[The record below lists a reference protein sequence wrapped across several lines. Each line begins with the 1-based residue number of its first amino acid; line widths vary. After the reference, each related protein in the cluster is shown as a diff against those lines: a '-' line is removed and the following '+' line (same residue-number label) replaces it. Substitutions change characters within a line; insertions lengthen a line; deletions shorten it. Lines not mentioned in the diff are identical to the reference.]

1 MRKILTLVNRENL
14 VIPNAILY
22 GASIGAI
29 STVMFQRMYMMLTFF
44 TVWLLY
50 VNLKIYYNS
59 FNIDKKAKRELII
72 VTILGFLTQYN
83 FCFYALF
90 LAITMICLAMRRKE
104 KAFVKSYIWQYIK
117 AAIIGIIL
125 FAPSIYHIFFSYRGA
140 GRTAR
145 NFTMLEALIAFCENI
160 FTAYS
165 LPLVVGIV
173 LSIIIIALFIWR
185 FLKGNSRGIYTILV
199 VPTILTFLMMVAMS
213 PYKSLRYV
221 MFLLPIVSLGVII
234 LLDEVINH
242 QKVSFALLTI
252 CTVALSCYGLV
263 TQPIHYMY
271 IGYQKYI
278 DIAEEYKDDR
288 FVLVMPTVF
297 SQIQDIPE
305 MKIYKETLMI
315 APEKI
320 EELREYQEFETEEEF
335 ILGIKNWI
343 EMPTEE
349 VLQEVLEN
357 TGFDKYQ
364 LLHTSEKSAR
374 LDVYRIYK

>member
-1 MRKILTLVNRENL
+1 M
-14 VIPNAILY
+14 IPHLILY

-44 TVWLLY
+44 TIWLLY
-50 VNLKIYYNS
+50 VHLKIYDNQ
-59 FNIDKKAKRELII
+59 FVLGKKQKRELIL

-90 LAITMICLAMRRKE
+90 LAITMICLALYKKE
-104 KAFVKSYIWQYIK
+104 KSFIKSFIWQYIK
-117 AAIIGIIL
+117 AAIIGVLL
-125 FAPSIYHIFFSYRGA
+125 FLPSIYHIFFSYRGA

-145 NFTMLEALIAFCENI
+145 NFTMGESLIAFCENI

-165 LPLVVGIV
+165 LPLVIGIV
-173 LSIIIIALFIWR
+173 LSIIVISLWIWK
-185 FLKGNSRGIYTILV
+185 FLKGKSKGIPTILV
-199 VPTILTFLMMVAMS
+199 VPTVLTFLMMVAMS

-221 MFLLPIVSLGVII
+221 MFLLPIISLSVVI

-242 QKVSFALLTI
+242 PKTSFAILTI
-252 CTVALSCYGLV
+252 LAIVLSGYGIF

-271 IGYQKYI
+271 IGYQKYV
-278 DIAEEYKDDR
+278 DIAEKYQDDR

-305 MKIYKETLMI
+305 MKWYQETLMI
-315 APEKI
+315 EPERL
-320 EELREYQEFETEEEF
+320 EELKDFSEWNEEKEV

-343 EMPTEE
+343 EMPEKD
-349 VLQEVLEN
+349 VLEKVMEY
-357 TGFDKYQ
+357 TGFSNAEV
-364 LLHTSEKSAR
+364 LHTSQKSAR
-374 LDVYRIYK
+374 LTLYRLYK

>member
-1 MRKILTLVNRENL
+1 M
-14 VIPNAILY
+14 IPNIILY

-44 TVWLLY
+44 TIWLLY
-50 VNLKIYYNS
+50 INLKIY
-59 FNIDKKAKRELII
+59 FNNFELDKKTKRNLIF
-72 VTILGFLTQYN
+72 VTVLGFLTQYN

-90 LAITMICLAMRRKE
+90 LAITMICLVMRRKE

-160 FTAYS
+160 FIAYS

-173 LSIIIIALFIWR
+173 LSIIIIALFVWR
-185 FLKGNSRGIYTILV
+185 FIKGNSKGIYTILV
-199 VPTILTFLMMVAMS
+199 IPTSLTFLMMVAMS

-221 MFLLPIVSLGVII
+221 MFLLPIISLGVVI
-234 LLDEVINH
+234 LLGEVISH
-242 QKVSFALLTI
+242 AKASFVILAI
-252 CTVALSCYGLV
+252 FAIALSGYGLF

-271 IGYQKYI
+271 IGYQEYV
-278 DIAEEYKDDR
+278 DIAEKYEDDR

-305 MKIYKETLMI
+305 MKLYKETLMI
-315 APEKI
+315 APERI
-320 EELREYQEFETEEEF
+320 EELSDFQEFETEKEF

-343 EMPTEE
+343 DVPTEE
-349 VLQEVLEN
+349 VLQEVLAN
-357 TGFDKYQ
+357 TGFRKYE